1 MDSETLKKYFHL
13 GDNVE
18 ISFAGGTCVGTIVDF
33 SSSVLVIE
41 DEASNPYL
49 ISVDNILSCKK
60 KADSIEPLSPKAV
73 SDQASTE
80 LYKEK
85 VIREAISTLDSIY
98 DSCTINRS
106 DLIETNAVVVEI
118 SPSGVCVLTDDRQK
132 LTCAKS
138 GFVGYS
144 KENAAIGKRVF
155 CSQSNSQSRAETSY
169 ASITEMTYGEL
180 YDRFVKAINVTPK
193 PRTPILGSILFYLGK
208 EYGNTIHDQKK
219 VIKQIIRKLIS
230 GESESSNALND
241 SVNSSKLKVEDL
253 TDEQTHQISDLL
265 TNHIKDLSLLRP
277 NGQIIFADK
286 CISENLGIKVRRVG
300 VKAFVQKVLNDT
312 ENSIDEVATTPEP
325 PIDDIPQISQTIEND
340 PFISATCEIRKY
352 YNQHKNGNATD
363 GKVEKIWFT
372 DDIVVDESLLKE
384 LKQFKFWDAGVT
396 PIPAVC
402 SYQKGERWTANF
414 IMKPCSVSEIKNKIS
429 NLIATG
435 KKDLANILQQYIEGL
450 GYVLGD
456 VYREIQ
462 EISSEDL
469 LKTTRRQRLIKNFED
484 AETGFLELIRRN
496 YEFDAVIRDLAA
508 MYQEWKSSNKAI
520 ELLEKYLPQLEEKI
534 KTYNQLS
541 LLYQSIGD
549 YGKAISAMG
558 NALKL
563 IPGDTK
569 NNQTKINKLQKR
581 IDLVKKKYKKGSSSS
596 QEDNQVFVFSFTN
609 EDIPSPLIRYDA
621 NNASN
626 EIFTYIKDKST
637 EEKLQFVNSRIG
649 QMKDS
654 PELPS
659 YILAKIQLLEDG
671 GETGSSKTILSLL
684 ADYCKAKARNYF
696 NEDNI
701 ISAREY
707 LLQGISIFERDDLY
721 NLLYLSLCC
730 SPKDVLSM
738 YNTPGLDYNVIS
750 SKYTIKENDDSF
762 YVILRI
768 INEDSILSR
777 RFIRKLY
784 ESECQSWMCDELD
797 AEISSSNEFIKLVVG
812 AASNSTLFLDSFEQ
826 KIDQMLL
833 QNNAFDLS
841 RDLLNVQALNPK
853 QFPSSDITNFS
864 VIREVANYALDFE
877 RNSGYDESEDIC
889 RNVFEKID
897 NTTQFITKVPTRVST
912 LKILPVLLKLKD
924 LLERE
929 LNRKYNETLPHIE
942 IEPIDEARPVGN
954 DVEIQIS
961 IKNDDGSSRAN
972 NCVLSLNA
980 INGKDIAHLSLS
992 NTFESSLAGGVKL
1005 NTTFVVRASLIES
1018 DDLQIDYT
1026 LNYVDVRKVNRF
1038 NSGQINLSIN
1048 KGDDYEDFENPY
1060 IAHVKSNAVKDKSMF
1075 KGRDEIINT
1084 ICTYVLEDYKGYVL
1098 YGQKRS
1104 GKSSVLY
1111 HITQRLR
1118 SEHKAFAVEYTMGN
1132 NIVQDS
1138 ESENESM
1145 ANLFY
1150 TITSEIGRAI
1160 KEVDRNV
1167 YKECGCRIIRRQEF
1181 DMYPDKTFSEYL
1193 EFYRDIIVDKLHYEQ
1208 DKIVLIVDEFTY
1220 LYYHIL
1226 EKKIS
1231 PRIME
1236 FWKGLIESKVFSFVF
1251 AGQDAMP
1258 RFMDEFQNVFA
1269 SMHPQELTYIDE
1281 QFARELIE
1289 EPIWNHTKNCSRYA
1303 PDAVNKIIELTSCSP
1318 FYIMILC
1325 SELVKDAR
1333 QRKYLPIRGS
1343 DVNTLVQKM
1352 ICNESS
1358 ISRKDFDN
1366 LISCGESR
1374 LDIIDK
1380 DDSIKVLKDIAIKS
1394 RNIEF
1399 YDINEIKVFNKEKVK
1414 NIINDLLRRRVLEPH
1429 PDSGNRVKIKVGL
1442 FKRWLL
1448 NHE

>member
-1 MDSETLKKYFHL
+1 MDKNILKKYFSL
-13 GDNVE
+13 GDYVE
-18 ISFAGGTCVGTIVDF
+18 LSMQHNSIVGMIVDF
-33 SSSVLVIE
+33 SDTVIVVE
-41 DEASNPYL
+41 DKTGSPVV
-49 ISVDNILSCKK
+49 ISLDSISSCKK
-60 KADSIEPLSPKAV
+60 SDCHEVNSCINDSKEYNNTGCNSIEVGINSAILALKKIYETCDIQRESII
-73 SDQASTE
+73 STNA
-80 LYKEK
+80 K
-85 VIREAISTLDSIY
+85 VIKIS
-98 DSCTINRS
+98 S
-106 DLIETNAVVVEI
+106 DEVDVI
-118 SPSGVCVLTDDRQK
+118 TDDDQTI
-132 LTCAKS
+132 TCVKS
-138 GFVGYS
+138 CFVGYS
-144 KENAAIGKRVF
+144 RENAAVGKRVF
-155 CSQSNSQSRAETSY
+155 CEPGKNNKSY
-169 ASITEMTYGEL
+169 SSISEMTYSEMFE
-180 YDRFVKAINVTPK
+180 RFVRAINTK
-193 PRTPILGSILFYLGK
+193 PVPRSTIIGSILFYLTKKFGSQILAEK
-208 EYGNTIHDQKK
+208 KTIKKIVRELIGNKPLEASSHLKLSDLTVEQKNNICEILANHK
-219 VIKQIIRKLIS
+219 PELSELAINEQILYAETLLLNNLNIKIRKI
-230 GESESSNALND
+230 AL
-241 SVNSSKLKVEDL
+241 K
-253 TDEQTHQISDLL
+253 
-265 TNHIKDLSLLRP
+265 SLLSE
-277 NGQIIFADK
+277 IFNTNVHEK
-286 CISENLGIKVRRVG
+286 QNPSNE
-300 VKAFVQKVLNDT
+300 
-312 ENSIDEVATTPEP
+312 IDEVTVNE
-325 PIDDIPQISQTIEND
+325 D
-340 PFISATCEIRKY
+340 PFLSATCEINKY
-352 YNQHKNGNATD
+352 YPQYKNGTLKDSNKD
-363 GKVEKIWFT
+363 GIRFKS
-372 DDIVVDESLLKE
+372 DVVIDEE
-384 LKQFKFWDAGVT
+384 LVNKLSSCWTT
-396 PIPAVC
+396 PIPVIC
-402 SYQKGERWTANF
+402 TYKMVGKWN
-414 IMKPCSVSEIKNKIS
+414 
-429 NLIATG
+429 IATFITEPGTLSELRTRVLNLRNSG
-435 KKDLANILQQYIEGL
+435 KNDLAESLSNYIENN
-450 GYVLGD
+450 GYIIVPDLQID
-456 VYREIQ
+456 LSL
-462 EISSEDL
+462 SSPEL
-469 LKTTRRQRLIKNFED
+469 LTITRRQRLIKNFEQ
-484 AETGFLELIRRN
+484 AKRGFLELISRN
-496 YEFDAVIRDLAA
+496 YEFDAVVRDLAA
-508 MYQEWKSSNKAI
+508 MYQECYGPQKAI
-520 ELLEKYLPQLEEKI
+520 EVLETYLQRLEEKV

-541 LLYQSIGD
+541 LLYQAVGNKE
-549 YGKAISAMG
+549 KAIDVMNKSLELISPTTKA
-558 NALKL
+558 NKKKIDKL
-563 IPGDTK
+563 
-569 NNQTKINKLQKR
+569 NKR
-581 IDLVKKKYKKGSSSS
+581 ISLLRKNSNIK
-596 QEDNQVFVFSFTN
+596 TN
-609 EDIPSPLIRYDA
+609 ENKDESSKLVDLFSDIEIPSELIRFDA

-626 EIFTYIKDKST
+626 EIFTYIKDKSI
-637 EEKLQFVNSRIG
+637 EEKLQFVNNRIG
-649 QMKDS
+649 QLKDS
-654 PELPS
+654 PELPT

-684 ADYCKAKARNYF
+684 ADYCKAKARYYF
-696 NEDNI
+696 NENNI

-707 LLQGISIFERDDLY
+707 LLQGISIYERDDLY
-721 NLLYLSLCC
+721 NLLFLSLCC

-750 SKYTIKENDDSF
+750 SRYSINENDDSF

-768 INEDSILSR
+768 ITENSVLSR
-777 RFIRKLY
+777 RFIKILY
-784 ESECQSWMCDELD
+784 ESECHTWICEELD
-797 AEISSSNEFIKLVVG
+797 VEPSSPNEFINKIVET
-812 AASNSTLFLDSFEQ
+812 AANSTLFLETFEQ

-853 QFPSSDITNFS
+853 QLTSSDITNFA
-864 VIREVANYALDFE
+864 VIREVANFTLDFE
-877 RNSGYDESEDIC
+877 KNSGYDECEHIC
-889 RNVFEKID
+889 RNAFELID
-897 NTTQFITKVPTRVST
+897 NSIQLITRVPTRIST

-942 IEPIDEARPVGN
+942 IEPIDDARPIGN

-972 NCVLSLNA
+972 NCVLTLNA
-980 INGKDIAHLSLS
+980 INGKDISHLSLS
-992 NTFESSLAGGVKL
+992 NMFEPSLAGGVKL
-1005 NTTFVVRASLIES
+1005 YTTFLVRASLIES
-1018 DDLQIDYT
+1018 DNLQIDYT
-1026 LNYVDVRKVNRF
+1026 LNYIDVRKNNRLS
-1038 NSGQINLSIN
+1038 SGKINLSIN
-1048 KGDDYEDFENPY
+1048 KGNDYEDFDNPY

-1150 TITSEIGRAI
+1150 TIISEIGRAI
-1160 KEVDRNV
+1160 KEVDRSV

-1181 DMYPDKTFSEYL
+1181 DLYPDKTFSEYL
-1193 EFYRDIIVDKLHYEQ
+1193 EFYRDIIIDKLHYEQ

-1258 RFMDEFQNVFA
+1258 RFMDDFQNVFA

-1281 QFARELIE
+1281 QSARKLIE
-1289 EPIWNHTKNCSRYA
+1289 EPIWNHKKGCSRFH
-1303 PDAVNKIIELTSCSP
+1303 PDAVNKILELTACSP

-1325 SELVKDAR
+1325 SELVKFAR
-1333 QRKYLPIRGS
+1333 QRKRLPIQAN
-1343 DVNTLVQKM
+1343 DVDTLVQKM

-1399 YDINEIKVFNKEKVK
+1399 YDINEIKVFDKEKVK
-1414 NIINDLLRRRVLEPH
+1414 KIIGDLLRRRVLEPH
-1429 PDSGNRVKIKVGL
+1429 SDFGNKVRIKVGL

>member
-1 MDSETLKKYFHL
+1 MDGITLKKYFHL
-13 GDNVE
+13 GDDVE
-18 ISFAGGTCVGTIVDF
+18 ISFTGGICVGTIVDF

-41 DEASNPYL
+41 DNASNPYL
-49 ISVDNILSCKK
+49 ISVDSILSCKK
-60 KADSIEPLSPKAV
+60 KADSIVPLSQEVVPE
-73 SDQASTE
+73 QRSTE
-80 LYKEK
+80 LYKDK
-85 VIREAISTLDSIY
+85 VIIEAISTLDSIY

-106 DLIETNAVVVEI
+106 DFIKTNAVVVEI
-118 SPSGVCVLTDDRQK
+118 SPSGVCVLTDAGQK

-180 YDRFVKAINVTPK
+180 YDSFVKAINVTPK

-230 GESESSNALND
+230 GESESSNVLNNP
-241 SVNSSKLKVEDL
+241 VNSTRLKVEDL
-253 TDEQTHQISDLL
+253 TDEQILQISDLL
-265 TNHIKDLSLLRP
+265 RNHIDDLSLLRP
-277 NGQIIFADK
+277 NDQIIFADK
-286 CISENLGIKVRRVG
+286 CIFENLGVKVRRVG
-300 VKAFVQKVLNDT
+300 VKAFVQKALTYNVSD
-312 ENSIDEVATTPEP
+312 DVATTSES
-325 PIDDIPQISQTIEND
+325 PIADVPQISQIIEDD

-363 GKVEKIWFT
+363 GKIEKIWFT
-372 DDIVVDESLLKE
+372 DDIVVDESLLNE
-384 LKQFKFWDAGVT
+384 LKQFKFWETGVT

-402 SYQKGERWTANF
+402 SYRKGERWTANF
-414 IMKPCSVSEIKNKIS
+414 IMKPCSVSEMKNKIS
-429 NLIATG
+429 SLIAKG
-435 KKDLANILQQYIEGL
+435 KKNLANSLQQYIEGL

-456 VYREIQ
+456 IPREIE

-469 LKTTRRQRLIKNFED
+469 LKITRRQRLIKNFED

-508 MYQEWKSSNKAI
+508 MYQEWESSNKAI

-549 YGKAISAMG
+549 YGKAISAME

-569 NNQTKINKLQKR
+569 NDQTKRNKLQKR
-581 IDLVKKKYKKGSSSS
+581 IDLVKKKHKKGSSSS
-596 QEDNQVFVFSFTN
+596 QGDNQVFVFSFTN

-730 SPKDVLSM
+730 SSRDVLSM

-750 SKYTIKENDDSF
+750 SKYSIKENDDSF

-768 INEDSILSR
+768 INEDSVLSR
-777 RFIRKLY
+777 RFIKKLY
-784 ESECQSWMCDELD
+784 ESECLTWMCDELD
-797 AEISSSNEFIKLVVG
+797 AEISSPTEFINAVVR
-812 AASNSTLFLDSFEQ
+812 AASDSALFLKTFEQ
-826 KIDQMLL
+826 KIDKLLL

-841 RDLLNVQALNPK
+841 RELLNVQALNPK
-853 QFPSSDITNFS
+853 QLPSSDITNFS

-877 RNSGYDESEDIC
+877 RNLGYDESDEIC
-889 RNVFEKID
+889 RNAFEEID
-897 NTTQFITKVPTRVST
+897 NTTQFITRVPTRVST

-929 LNRKYNETLPHIE
+929 LNRKYTETLPHIE
-942 IEPIDEARPVGN
+942 IEPIDDARPVGN

-972 NCVLSLNA
+972 NCVLSLKA
-980 INGKDIAHLSLS
+980 INGKDISHLSLS
-992 NTFESSLAGGVKL
+992 NTFESSLLGGVKL
-1005 NTTFVVRASLIES
+1005 NTTFVVRASFIES
-1018 DDLQIDYT
+1018 DNLQIDYT
-1026 LNYVDVRKVNRF
+1026 LNYIDVRKVNRS

-1084 ICTYVLEDYKGYVL
+1084 ICTYILEDYKGYVL

-1193 EFYRDIIVDKLHYEQ
+1193 EFYRDIIIDKLHYEQ

-1258 RFMDEFQNVFA
+1258 RFMDEFQNIFA

-1281 QFARELIE
+1281 QSARELIE
-1289 EPIWNHTKNCSRYA
+1289 EPIWNHKKECSRFH
-1303 PDAVNKIIELTSCSP
+1303 PDAVNKILELTACSP

-1325 SELVKDAR
+1325 SELVKFAR
-1333 QRKYLPIRGS
+1333 QRKRLPIQAN
-1343 DVNTLVQKM
+1343 DVDTLVQKM

-1366 LISCGESR
+1366 LISCGEAR

-1380 DDSIKVLKDIAIKS
+1380 DDSIKVLKDIALKS

-1399 YDINEIKVFNKEKVK
+1399 YDVNEIKVFDKEKVK

-1429 PDSGNRVKIKVGL
+1429 PDFGNKVRIKVGL